1 MPAICSS
8 ERADGFEE
16 RADRADGRTKVD
28 HDSTIPAHATS
39 IPPGC
44 GRGFGLWLQSVR
56 SLGGSD
62 RHVGRRP
69 HCVDDCAHGDI
80 PISLTVNARNEFDVS
95 GTFVREHG
103 GPIRVGEMLDSHPA
117 AYLGSITETTMM
129 LTVRLTDTNEAI
141 GAFTLSRG
149 SPGRL
154 VKCLLPLA
162 RG

>member
-28 HDSTIPAHATS
+28 HDSTITAHATS

-62 RHVGRRP
+62 RQRNVVANTATHIEF
-69 HCVDDCAHGDI
+69 DCAHGDI
-80 PISLTVNARNEFDVS
+80 PIILTVNARNEFDVS

-129 LTVRLTDTNEAI
+129 LTVRLTDTDEAI
-141 GAFTLSRG
+141 GAFTLS
-149 SPGRL
+149 
-154 VKCLLPLA
+154 
-162 RG
+162 